1 MKTIKQVADELH
13 IPKQRL
19 YRYIKSHHINDI
31 HQVESTMYIDD
42 ILENK
47 LKQHFKSTT
56 TSSESHQ
63 NTSNDAVIDTLM
75 IQLKKKDEQIE
86 KLQQLL
92 DQEQQLHLQTQNKL
106 LLLEHKE
113 EEQQQEEK
121 KGFCQSFSDNSDKRK
136 PGVKPG
142 YYIGSV
148 DQ

>member
-42 ILENK
+42 MLENK
-47 LKQHFKSTT
+47 LKQHFESKT

-63 NTSNDAVIDTLM
+63 NTSNDVVIEALLT
-75 IQLKKKDEQIE
+75 QLKTKDEQI
-86 KLQQLL
+86 KHLQQLL

-106 LLLEHKE
+106 MLLEHKE
-113 EEQQQEEK
+113 EEQQEEK
-121 KGFCQSFSDNSDKRK
+121 KNFWSKFFG
-136 PGVKPG
+136 
-142 YYIGSV
+142 
-148 DQ
+148 